1 MRTSPR
7 LASACFLVLAL
18 ACADEPTAAPA
29 APAAKPE
36 VAQPAPVKTAEP
48 APAAT
53 EPAPAASPAASPTAA
68 SPTPAET
75 AQPSEAP
82 KTAPAP
88 QAPAA
93 KPTPAPA
100 HQAEAPTPAPAEPET
115 KPAPPPVAPVTAVHR
130 NKVGA
135 QKCRMCHRLQHESW
149 RTSAHATKTIDCED
163 CHGNGED
170 YWPAS
175 VMRDRAKAVD
185 AGMILPELA
194 SCRGCHPQ
202 GDAALFARV
211 HAHKPK

>member
-1 MRTSPR
+1 MRTLPR
-7 LASACFLVLAL
+7 LASACFLALAL
-18 ACADEPTAAPA
+18 ACADEPTPAPA
-29 APAAKPE
+29 APVAKPE
-36 VAQPAPVKTAEP
+36 VAQPAPVKSAEP

-53 EPAPAASPAASPTAA
+53 EPAASPAASPA
-68 SPTPAET
+68 PAET
-75 AQPSEAP
+75 AQPAPAQSSEAP

-100 HQAEAPTPAPAEPET
+100 RQAEAPTPTPTPAEPET

-185 AGMILPELA
+185 AGLVLPELA

>member
-7 LASACFLVLAL
+7 LASACFLALAL
-18 ACADEPTAAPA
+18 ACADEPTPAHA

-36 VAQPAPVKTAEP
+36 VAHPAPVKTAEP
-48 APAAT
+48 APAAS
-53 EPAPAASPAASPTAA
+53 EPAPAASPAV

-75 AQPSEAP
+75 AQPAPAQPSEAP

-93 KPTPAPA
+93 K
-100 HQAEAPTPAPAEPET
+100 PTPAPAEPET

-185 AGMILPELA
+185 AGLVLPELA

-202 GDAALFARV
+202 GDAVLFARV